1 MKIVASLEIEQ
12 DSSRFA
18 NIDRLIQT
26 ITEHIIKAVIEEK
39 DCAMSAAG
47 GPKNPE
53 ALDMVSAYDDII
65 ESVEVRK
72 WGGA

>member
-26 ITEHIIKAVIEEK
+26 ITEHIIKAVIEV
-39 DCAMSAAG
+39 A
-47 GPKNPE
+47 
-53 ALDMVSAYDDII
+53 DD
-65 ESVEVRK
+65 
-72 WGGA
+72 